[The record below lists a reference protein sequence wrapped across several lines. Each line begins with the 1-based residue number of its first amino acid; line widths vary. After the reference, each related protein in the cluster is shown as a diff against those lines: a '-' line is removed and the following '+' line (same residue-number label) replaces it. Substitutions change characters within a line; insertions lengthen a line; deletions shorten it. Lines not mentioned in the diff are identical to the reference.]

1 MGGYLVW
8 EGLGTK
14 AERQGRKLHTATTW
28 ELGQLSHLI
37 FIYFLLFVILFNI
50 LTGEFS
56 MSLDIIYILTI
67 NGGNRT

>member
-28 ELGQLSHLI
+28 ELGQLSHLL
-37 FIYFLLFVILFNI
+37 FILLFLSFYSI
-50 LTGEFS
+50 S
-56 MSLDIIYILTI
+56 SLVSSP
-67 NGGNRT
+67 